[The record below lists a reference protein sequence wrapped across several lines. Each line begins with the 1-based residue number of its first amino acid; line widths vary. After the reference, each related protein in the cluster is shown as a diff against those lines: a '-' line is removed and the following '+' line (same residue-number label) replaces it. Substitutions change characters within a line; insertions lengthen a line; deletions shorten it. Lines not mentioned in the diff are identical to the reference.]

1 MEKNVAD
8 SLPRKINPSLVKNVD
23 GKIIGKD
30 GKPLKSALRVPK
42 STSNVSN
49 ESLAVANKSS
59 SSEYPS
65 LSSIKEAGKGAANDV
80 LKESREKEVS
90 SQESSKQVS
99 SDPNK
104 MSFANIV
111 LEQPVKKMVCIKE
124 MKSNESVVGAAVA
137 LPFEAVEAVNARFV
151 NTLVGYFIGDRLAYP
166 LVESYVKNS
175 WAKYGLKRIQMHG
188 EFFLFQFNSRDGLN
202 NVLENGPWL
211 IRRVPLILS
220 EWSPNTILKKDEIK
234 AAPVWVKMHHVP
246 IVAYSE
252 VGLSLITSQIG
263 KPLMLDT
270 YTSNMCLHSWG
281 RSSYARALIE
291 ISALTELKESL
302 VVAIPLANK
311 EGHSLATID
320 IEYEWTPPRCDTCK
334 IFDHVNEKCPK
345 LPKVMPKQVVDE
357 DGFKEVKSKKNKQ
370 AAKKQVAGIKLSKP
384 NLNLQYRRVEPKLK
398 KDDNK
403 NGNQESSSSGVVSK
417 PDQPGSKVIKMNN
430 TFSSLEDY
438 DTDWESGGTQRLDII
453 DSDSEEVDEEI
464 NLEEPNGQ
472 KKNSTTGASTPDVTV
487 S

>member
-1 MEKNVAD
+1 M
-8 SLPRKINPSLVKNVD
+8 
-23 GKIIGKD
+23 
-30 GKPLKSALRVPK
+30 
-42 STSNVSN
+42 
-49 ESLAVANKSS
+49 
-59 SSEYPS
+59 
-65 LSSIKEAGKGAANDV
+65 
-80 LKESREKEVS
+80 
-90 SQESSKQVS
+90 
-99 SDPNK
+99 
-104 MSFANIV
+104 
-111 LEQPVKKMVCIKE
+111 
-124 MKSNESVVGAAVA
+124 
-137 LPFEAVEAVNARFV
+137 
-151 NTLVGYFIGDRLAYP
+151 
-166 LVESYVKNS
+166 
-175 WAKYGLKRIQMHG
+175 
-188 EFFLFQFNSRDGLN
+188 
-202 NVLENGPWL
+202 L

-472 KKNSTTGASTPDVTV
+472 KKNSTTGASTPDVTSHV
-487 S
+487 LDSNLMKICPSIFRHWNWTSNGACCLKGTRIILGWNYNDVDVMVLNQDDQVMHVRVWLKMEKN

>member
-357 DGFKEVKSKKNKQ
+357 EGFKECH
-370 AAKKQVAGIKLSKP
+370 
-384 NLNLQYRRVEPKLK
+384 E
-398 KDDNK
+398 
-403 NGNQESSSSGVVSK
+403 
-417 PDQPGSKVIKMNN
+417 
-430 TFSSLEDY
+430 
-438 DTDWESGGTQRLDII
+438 
-453 DSDSEEVDEEI
+453 
-464 NLEEPNGQ
+464 
-472 KKNSTTGASTPDVTV
+472 
-487 S
+487 